1 MHFKSRCVNK
11 TIAACAMLAC
21 ASCVFYSNSTLAQSA
36 EPASPGAPVHARA
49 GWADPGN
56 RVSLSASASVE
67 VRQDWMSLN
76 LSTTRDGS
84 DAAAVQAQL
93 RNALDAA
100 LAVAKPQAEK
110 DRMELRTGSFS
121 LSPRYGRDGKINGW
135 QGSVELTLEGRDFE
149 RITATAGKVNSLTL
163 NGIHFGLSP
172 KARTALESD
181 LQAQAI
187 ERFKTKAKEIA
198 AAFGMGGY
206 QIMQVDVG
214 AVDGGA
220 EAGHRPMLM
229 MAARSGMADAAPP
242 VPAEPGRTTVQLS
255 VSGPIRLK

>member
-1 MHFKSRCVNK
+1 
-11 TIAACAMLAC
+11 
-21 ASCVFYSNSTLAQSA
+21 
-36 EPASPGAPVHARA
+36 
-49 GWADPGN
+49 
-56 RVSLSASASVE
+56 
-67 VRQDWMSLN
+67 MSLN

-149 RITATAGKVNSLTL
+149 RITATAGKVSSLTL

-206 QIMQVDVG
+206 QIMQVD
-214 AVDGGA
+214 A
-220 EAGHRPMLM
+220 
-229 MAARSGMADAAPP
+229 
-242 VPAEPGRTTVQLS
+242 VQLS
-255 VSGPIRLK
+255 VSGSIRLK